1 MKYKLVIPKSVLK
14 ILTSLQKEEKD
25 RIFHKIVQIENN
37 PHLIGSIKLKSFD
50 SQYRVRVGD
59 FRIRYFINY
68 PQNEILILDIAHRK
82 DIYRIKK

>member
-1 MKYKLVIPKSVLK
+1 MKYKLVIPKFVLK

-25 RIFHKIVQIENN
+25 RIFQKIIQIENN
-37 PHLIGSIKLKSFD
+37 PNLLGSIKLKSFD

-68 PQNEILILDIAHRK
+68 PENEILILDIAHRK
-82 DIYRIKK
+82 DIYRTK